1 MYKMNRSSRPILLS
15 LVLSFVFLS
24 LSISSQTVDYKANI
38 PRSGDIMSRQ
48 ILEPFPQ
55 GDSGQGILW
64 DFSCLTQESDSV
76 EDIYVEY
83 FIDPDS
89 SRLSVA
95 DGDFILRYSDL
106 SDTLQVIGKETP
118 LERICYDTPQTVMT
132 YPFTYGNVISG
143 SYGGHGTYCSR
154 LNVSVAGTLLV
165 EADAEGIILTSEC
178 DTLYNVL
185 RVHTLRTGSISM
197 NSVMDA
203 NNSDTTHVKQEIEE
217 RYEWYARGYRYPLYE
232 KATVAYYDNMTMIH
246 ESHSASRISP
256 DFMHLPDDSC
266 NDSILAYDAYVRS
279 AMFPIDGLQPSG
291 PDGSDPEN
299 ADIIRYTVLTDGN
312 SLILDYDL
320 DQDATLTFIICN
332 KMGML
337 FVNRREN
344 VKAGSEHTAE
354 FDLSGLVPNDYILY
368 INVNGTIYS
377 EVFNVK

>member
-38 PRSGDIMSRQ
+38 PRSGDVMTRQ
-48 ILEPFPQ
+48 MLEYFPQ
-55 GDSGQGILW
+55 GNNGQSVIW
-64 DFSCLTQESDSV
+64 DFSGLSIESDSV
-76 EDIYVEY
+76 ENVYIEY

-89 SRLSVA
+89 SRLSVV
-95 DGDFILRYSDL
+95 DGNVILRYSDL
-106 SDTLQVIGKETP
+106 TDTLQIIGQETA
-118 LERICYDTPQTVMT
+118 LESICYDVPQSIMT
-132 YPFTYGNVISG
+132 YPFTYGSVISG
-143 SYGGHGTYCSR
+143 SYSGNGIYCSR
-154 LNVSVAGTLLV
+154 LNVHVSGSLV
-165 EADAEGIILTSEC
+165 VESDAEGVIITAES

-217 RYEWYARGYRYPLYE
+217 RFEWYARGYRYPLYE
-232 KATVAYYDNMTMIH
+232 TTTITYYDDMTKLYD
-246 ESHSASRISP
+246 SHSASRISP
-256 DFMHLPDDSC
+256 EYMHFPDDSY
-266 NDSILAYDAYVRS
+266 NDSILAHDVQAHS
-279 AMFPIDGLQPSG
+279 AMFPIDGLQPTY
-291 PDGSDPEN
+291 PDGSNPEN
-299 ADIIRYTVLTDGN
+299 SGIIRYTVLTNGN
-312 SLILDYDL
+312 TLTLDYDL